1 MRGLGHLLPEG
12 GPHALQVLQVRVRPI
27 LLSLLAGSLQA
38 AEHEFDLI
46 YVIKIVKGARR
57 LLAERADVLFV
68 ISREV
73 LLDALRAEE
82 LVHGLVARVCPHIEH
97 VVDFRDLRDLLQ
109 EDLQELL
116 LLQLQGFDLEVALA
130 LNDLDWRVA

>member
-1 MRGLGHLLPEG
+1 MRGLGHLLTKG
-12 GPHALQVLQVRVRPI
+12 RPHALQVLQVRVRPI

-46 YVIKIVKGARR
+46 YVVKIVKCARR
-57 LLAERADVLFV
+57 LLPERAYVLFV

-73 LLDALRAEE
+73 LLDALRPEE
-82 LVHGLVARVCPHIEH
+82 LVHRLVARVCPHIEH
-97 VVDFRDLRDLLQ
+97 VIDFCDLRDLLQ

-116 LLQLQGFDLEVALA
+116 LLQLQGLDLEVSLA
-130 LNDLDWRVA
+130 LNDLNWRVA

>member
-1 MRGLGHLLPEG
+1 MLGLGHLLPEG
-12 GPHALQVLQVRVRPI
+12 RPHALQVLQVRVRPI
-27 LLSLLAGSLQA
+27 LLSFLAGSLQA

-46 YVIKIVKGARR
+46 HIVKIVKGARR
-57 LLAERADVLFV
+57 LLPERAYVLFV
-68 ISREV
+68 ISREI
-73 LLDALRAEE
+73 LLDALCPEE
-82 LVHGLVARVCPHIEH
+82 LVDGLVARVCPHIEH

-116 LLQLQGFDLEVALA
+116 LLKLQGLDLEVALA

>member
-1 MRGLGHLLPEG
+1 MGGLGHLLPKG
-12 GPHALQVLQVRVRPI
+12 RPHALQVLQVGVRPI

-46 YVIKIVKGARR
+46 DVVKIVKGARR
-57 LLAERADVLFV
+57 LLAERAYVLFV

-73 LLDALRAEE
+73 LLDALRPEE
-82 LVHGLVARVCPHIEH
+82 LVHRLVSRVCPHIEH
-97 VVDFRDLRDLLQ
+97 VVDLCDLRDLLQ

-116 LLQLQGFDLEVALA
+116 LLQLQGLDLEVALA

>member
-27 LLSLLAGSLQA
+27 LLSFLAGSLQA

-46 YVIKIVKGARR
+46 DIVKIVKGARR
-57 LLAERADVLFV
+57 LLPERAYVLFV
-68 ISREV
+68 ISREI
-73 LLDALRAEE
+73 LLDALCPEE

-97 VVDFRDLRDLLQ
+97 VVDLRDLRDLLQ

-116 LLQLQGFDLEVALA
+116 LLQLQGLDLEVTLA